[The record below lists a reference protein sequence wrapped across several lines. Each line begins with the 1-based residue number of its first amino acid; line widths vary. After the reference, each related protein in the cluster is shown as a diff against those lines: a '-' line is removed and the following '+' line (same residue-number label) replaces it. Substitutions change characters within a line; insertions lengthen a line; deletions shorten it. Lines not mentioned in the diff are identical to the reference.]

1 MTGLAIPW
9 RDAFSFS
16 WLAYQLVGAVM
27 VISHFIHRG
36 QERRQERRQE
46 SLSTPSKLWSTYNQ

>member
-46 SLSTPSKLWSTYNQ
+46 SLSTPSKLWST